1 MPLRFENDFLR
12 KLEYLH
18 VVSKRALAGQNRA
31 DRLSP
36 KRGRGLEFAD
46 HRPYAAG
53 DDYRHID
60 WKAYQRLNR
69 LLLRLFDEERDL
81 SIYLML
87 DVSRSMAEPAKF
99 DMARRIAAALCYVGL
114 AHLDRLT
121 IIPFGDDLGH
131 ESSPGRG
138 KGRIFRVFES
148 LEQLEASGPTDLRAA
163 CKAFASRPRQLGLVV
178 IISDFLEPGSSST
191 QHEAEKSGR
200 AAGDAHN
207 ADTTAPQ
214 AGLKILRTIGHDVF
228 AVHVTSE
235 RDRDPGVFGMIRFV
249 DAENGAMREI
259 EVTPRLAAAYVKAA
273 DQHAEAL
280 ERFCGRYDI
289 GYVKADAERPFE
301 DVILRTFRQGRFLA

>member
-1 MPLRFENDFLR
+1 MALRFDNDFLK

-60 WKAYQRLNR
+60 WKAYKRLNR

-81 SIYLML
+81 SIYMML

-99 DMARRIAAALCYVGL
+99 DMARRVAAALCYVGL
-114 AHLDRLT
+114 VHLDRLT
-121 IIPFGDDLGH
+121 IVPFGRGLGH

-138 KGRIFRVFES
+138 KGRIFRVFDA
-148 LEQLEASGPTDLRAA
+148 LEALEASGPTDLRES

-178 IISDFLEPGSSST
+178 IISDFLDPGGF
-191 QHEAEKSGR
+191 E
-200 AAGDAHN
+200 
-207 ADTTAPQ
+207 
-214 AGLKILRTIGHDVF
+214 AGLKILRTLGHDVF
-228 AVHVTSE
+228 VVHVTSE
-235 RDRDPGVFGMIRFV
+235 RDRDPGVFGTVRFV
-249 DAENGAMREI
+249 DVETGEVREV
-259 EVTPRLAAAYVKAA
+259 EVTPRLAAAYVEASTA
-273 DQHAEAL
+273 HGTAL
-280 ERFCGRYDI
+280 EHFCGRYDI
-289 GYVKADAERPFE
+289 GYVRADAERPFE

>member
-121 IIPFGDDLGH
+121 IIPFGSNLGR

-138 KGRIFRVFES
+138 KGRIFRVFEA

-178 IISDFLEPGSSST
+178 IISDFLEPGSSADRHPGASIGT
-191 QHEAEKSGR
+191 ATGTLHKP
-200 AAGDAHN
+200 DA
-207 ADTTAPQ
+207 TGPQ

-235 RDRDPGVFGMIRFV
+235 RDRDPGVFGTIRFV
-249 DAENGAMREI
+249 DVETGAVREI

-273 DQHAEAL
+273 DNHAEAL
-280 ERFCGRYDI
+280 EHFCGRYDI
-289 GYVKADAERPFE
+289 GYVRADAERPFE

>member
-87 DVSRSMAEPAKF
+87 DVSRSMVEPAKF
-99 DMARRIAAALCYVGL
+99 GMARRIAAALCYVGL

-121 IIPFGDDLGH
+121 IIPFGNDLGR

-138 KGRIFRVFES
+138 KGRIFRVFEA

-163 CKAFASRPRQLGLVV
+163 CKVASRPRQ
-178 IISDFLEPGSSST
+178 PG
-191 QHEAEKSGR
+191 GR
-200 AAGDAHN
+200 HHLRL
-207 ADTTAPQ
+207 PR
-214 AGLKILRTIGHDVF
+214 AGL
-228 AVHVTSE
+228 
-235 RDRDPGVFGMIRFV
+235 FV
-249 DAENGAMREI
+249 DR
-259 EVTPRLAAAYVKAA
+259 
-273 DQHAEAL
+273 HAEQSSWL
-280 ERFCGRYDI
+280 CR
-289 GYVKADAERPFE
+289 
-301 DVILRTFRQGRFLA
+301 

>member
-81 SIYLML
+81 SIYLL
-87 DVSRSMAEPAKF
+87 IDVSRSMVEPAKF

-121 IIPFGDDLGH
+121 IIPFGNDLGH

-138 KGRIFRVFES
+138 KGRIFRVFEA

-178 IISDFLEPGSSST
+178 IISDFLEPGPADGDPAEVRAKAAT
-191 QHEAEKSGR
+191 PAKPEATG
-200 AAGDAHN
+200 
-207 ADTTAPQ
+207 PQ
-214 AGLKILRTIGHDVF
+214 AGLKILRTLGHDVF

-235 RDRDPGVFGMIRFV
+235 RDRDPGVFGTIRFV
-249 DAENGAMREI
+249 DVETGAMREI

-273 DQHAEAL
+273 GQHAEAL
-280 ERFCGRYDI
+280 EHFCGRYDI
-289 GYVKADAERPFE
+289 GYVRADAERPFE

>member
-1 MPLRFENDFLR
+1 
-12 KLEYLH
+12 
-18 VVSKRALAGQNRA
+18 
-31 DRLSP
+31 
-36 KRGRGLEFAD
+36 
-46 HRPYAAG
+46 
-53 DDYRHID
+53 
-60 WKAYQRLNR
+60 
-69 LLLRLFDEERDL
+69 LFDEERDL

-99 DMARRIAAALCYVGL
+99 DMARQIAAALCYVGL

-121 IIPFGDDLGH
+121 IIPFGSDLGR

-138 KGRIFRVFES
+138 KGRIFRVFEA

-178 IISDFLEPGSSST
+178 IISDFLEPGLSSPEHRDEPSGDS
-191 QHEAEKSGR
+191 HKPEA
-200 AAGDAHN
+200 
-207 ADTTAPQ
+207 TAPQ
-214 AGLKILRTIGHDVF
+214 SGLKILRSIGHDVF

-235 RDRDPGVFGMIRFV
+235 RDRDPGVFGTIRFV
-249 DAENGAMREI
+249 DSESGAMREI

-273 DQHAEAL
+273 GQHAEAL

>member
-60 WKAYQRLNR
+60 WKAYKRLNR

-121 IIPFGDDLGH
+121 IIPFEDALGH

-138 KGRIFRVFES
+138 KGRIFRVFEA
-148 LEQLEASGPTDLRAA
+148 LEQFEASGPTDLRAA

-178 IISDFLEPGSSST
+178 IISDFLEPGFSSS
-191 QHEAEKSGR
+191 EKREVSGQ
-200 AAGDAHN
+200 AA
-207 ADTTAPQ
+207 ADSHRSETTGPE

-235 RDRDPGVFGMIRFV
+235 RDRDPGVFGTIRFV
-249 DAENGAMREI
+249 DAESGAMREI

-273 DQHAEAL
+273 QQQAEAL

-289 GYVKADAERPFE
+289 GYVRADAERPFE

>member
-46 HRPYAAG
+46 HRPYAPG

-121 IIPFGDDLGH
+121 IIPFGSDLGH

-138 KGRIFRVFES
+138 KGRIFRVFEA

-178 IISDFLEPGSSST
+178 IISDFLEAGSSS
-191 QHEAEKSGR
+191 AENR
-200 AAGDAHN
+200 TVPTGDSHKAEI
-207 ADTTAPQ
+207 TAPES
-214 AGLKILRTIGHDVF
+214 GLKILRTIGHDVF

-235 RDRDPGVFGMIRFV
+235 RDRDPGVFGTIRFV
-249 DAENGAMREI
+249 DAESGAVREI

-273 DQHAEAL
+273 GQHAEAL
-280 ERFCGRYDI
+280 EHFCGRYDI
-289 GYVKADAERPFE
+289 GYVRADAERPFE

>member
-1 MPLRFENDFLR
+1 MSLRFENDFLK

-60 WKAYQRLNR
+60 WKAYKRLNR

-99 DMARRIAAALCYVGL
+99 DMARRIAAALCYIGL

-121 IIPFGDDLGH
+121 IVPFGSGLRH

-138 KGRIFRVFES
+138 KGRIFRVFDA
-148 LEQLEASGPTDLRAA
+148 LEKLAASGPTDLRES
-163 CKAFASRPRQLGLVV
+163 CKAFSSRPRQLGLVV
-178 IISDFLEPGSSST
+178 LISDFLDSGPPSPMAPADARRSSPDGSPRAK
-191 QHEAEKSGR
+191 AEGFE
-200 AAGDAHN
+200 
-207 ADTTAPQ
+207 T
-214 AGLKILRTIGHDVF
+214 GLKILRTIGHDVC
-228 AVHVTSE
+228 AIHVTSE
-235 RDRDPGVFGMIRFV
+235 RDRDLGVFGTVRFV
-249 DAENGAMREI
+249 DAETGDLREV
-259 EVTPRLAAAYVKAA
+259 EVTPRLAAAYVQASKA
-273 DQHAEAL
+273 HAEAL
-280 ERFCGRYDI
+280 KHFCGRYDI
-289 GYVKADAERPFE
+289 GYVRADAERPFE
-301 DVILRTFRQGRFLA
+301 EVILKTFRQGRFLA

>member
-1 MPLRFENDFLR
+1 MPLRFDNEFLK

-36 KRGRGLEFAD
+36 KRGRGLQFAD

-60 WKAYQRLNR
+60 WKAYKRLNR

-81 SIYLML
+81 SIYLLL

-99 DMARRIAAALCYVGL
+99 DMARRVAAALCYVGL

-121 IIPFGDDLGH
+121 IVPFGRGLGQ

-148 LEQLEASGPTDLRAA
+148 LEGLEAAGPTDLRES
-163 CKAFASRPRQLGLVV
+163 CKAFASRSRQLGLVV
-178 IISDFLEPGSSST
+178 IISDFLDPGGFES
-191 QHEAEKSGR
+191 
-200 AAGDAHN
+200 
-207 ADTTAPQ
+207 
-214 AGLKILRTIGHDVF
+214 GLKILRTLGHDVF
-228 AVHVTSE
+228 VVHVTSE
-235 RDRDPGVFGMIRFV
+235 RDRDPGVFGTVRFV
-249 DAENGAMREI
+249 DVETGDVREV
-259 EVTPRLAAAYVKAA
+259 EVTPRLAAAYVEAAKA
-273 DQHAEAL
+273 HGIAL
-280 ERFCGRYDI
+280 EHFCGRYDI
-289 GYVKADAERPFE
+289 GYVRAEAERPFDE
-301 DVILRTFRQGRFLA
+301 VILKAFRQGRFLA